1 MWGENASSKA
11 CVPVVGNN
19 DFMAATATLKKRV
32 RPLQL
37 SLPHFLCTTSAYSGT
52 YPEFPN
58 TLYQTM

>member
-19 DFMAATATLKKRV
+19 DFMAETATLKKRV

-37 SLPHFLCTTSAYSGT
+37 SLPHFLCTTSVYCGT
-52 YPEFPN
+52 YPEFPH
-58 TLYQTM
+58 TLF